1 MPDFLQP
8 EPLGDLERILELR
21 AQWSITGRAAGESR
35 WRFWMRTT
43 NEFDQFALLWQ
54 RWRDSLKTYWQANRA
69 GGFTFEQVLINQIA
83 PASLEQLIVPI
94 GEEDSGDPDEQ
105 GPPQATPII
114 TWRSDFP
121 GRSYRGRTYWGP
133 IRWPDITGGTYDHTV
148 HVLLDNFAETMLDVF
163 QFGPLTAFDPHFCVF
178 SRQHDGAPD
187 LPGRVAFVTHYDI
200 PQYLATQRRRQRYYH
215 PP

>member
-21 AQWSITGRAAGESR
+21 AQWVIPSRSAGESR

-43 NEFDQFALLWQ
+43 EEFDQFETLGE
-54 RWRDSLKTYWQANRA
+54 RWRDHLKVF
-69 GGFTFEQVLINQIA
+69 FTLDRQGDFTLDQVIVRQIA
-83 PASLEQLIVPI
+83 PESDRVLIVPV
-94 GEEDSGDPDEQ
+94 GESFHGTDSLE
-105 GPPQATPII
+105 GPPQASPII

-133 IRWPDITGGTYDHTV
+133 IGINHMIDGGPDHDVLGTV
-148 HVLLDNFAETMLDVF
+148 DNFAFTMLDVF
-163 QFGPLTAFDPHFCVF
+163 QFGPLTAFDPHFCIF
-178 SRQHDGAPD
+178 SRQHDNAPD
-187 LPGRVAFVTHYDI
+187 LPGRVAFVTHYTVQ
-200 PQYLATQRRRQRYYH
+200 PYLATQRRRQRYYN